1 MDTRD
6 QSNIRVLWVVP
17 FAICH
22 SNLPETKI
30 LIYYWRFEVKQT
42 RHRSSFEKMDEEAPC
57 PMCGKSFPIELLP
70 EHADR
75 CIAESEKA
83 VRVRILK
90 S

>member
-1 MDTRD
+1 
-6 QSNIRVLWVVP
+6 
-17 FAICH
+17 
-22 SNLPETKI
+22 
-30 LIYYWRFEVKQT
+30 
-42 RHRSSFEKMDEEAPC
+42 MDEEAPC